1 MATYRQQQQQFI
13 YSICMASKQCRE
25 REKRERA
32 VHTLSLDSIVCQFSL
47 PSSCFPLCLPLAL
60 SLSCRLLVDQQGNAL
75 ESAFISGQAS
85 LAPLFFSFFF
95 FLFLLSLLLLL
106 FMIYAHR
113 RTHPIAALLNCF
125 AWQTSLGADCDILLN
140 HPPPLYYPRPPS
152 VTFTQCVLPQVGQCR
167 RGWPEG
173 CCWEVQ
179 RGLSF
184 R

>member
-1 MATYRQQQQQFI
+1 MKLISTQKQHTHTHTETQSVHAIIKFISWRHTDNNNNNSFTQFAWQ
-13 YSICMASKQCRE
+13 ASGAERGREE
-25 REKRERA
+25 REQCTHSRS
-32 VHTLSLDSIVCQFSL
+32 TQLSVNSVCPLPAFRS
-47 PSSCFPLCLPLAL
+47 PSSLAL

-125 AWQTSLGADCDILLN
+125 A
-140 HPPPLYYPRPPS
+140 
-152 VTFTQCVLPQVGQCR
+152 
-167 RGWPEG
+167 
-173 CCWEVQ
+173 
-179 RGLSF
+179 
-184 R
+184 

>member
-1 MATYRQQQQQFI
+1 MQLISTHESTHTHTDTQSVHAIIKFISWRHTDNNNNNSFTQFAWQ
-13 YSICMASKQCRE
+13 ASGAERGREEKEQCTHSRS
-25 REKRERA
+25 
-32 VHTLSLDSIVCQFSL
+32 TQLSVNSVCPL
-47 PSSCFPLCLPLAL
+47 PSFRSPSISRSL

-125 AWQTSLGADCDILLN
+125 A
-140 HPPPLYYPRPPS
+140 
-152 VTFTQCVLPQVGQCR
+152 
-167 RGWPEG
+167 
-173 CCWEVQ
+173 
-179 RGLSF
+179 
-184 R
+184 